1 MVLLNRFIQRLVRRK
16 PIDLSTVNQ
25 SPLAR
30 VLTLL
35 DLTALGIGST
45 LGAGIYVVAG
55 QVARETAGP
64 SVVLSFFIAAVASV
78 MAGLCY
84 AEFGSRV
91 PKTGSAYVYSYVT
104 VGELAAFVIGWNL
117 ILEYVIGTASVARAW
132 SANFDSLINN
142 TIQNFF
148 EEHLPLKVAGL
159 SPYPDF
165 FSFGI
170 TLLLTVI
177 LAVGVKE
184 STTFNNIFTGVNLL
198 VVLYVIICGLFKV
211 DINNWY
217 LSKTDLPSN
226 NKFGDGGFFPFG
238 FGGMMSGAA
247 TCFYA
252 FVGFDCI
259 ATTGEEAIRPE
270 RNIPLSIILSLLAIF
285 IGYFGIASVLT
296 LMCPYFL
303 LDAQAPLPEAFD
315 RVGWGVAKYIIAVG
329 AVCGLSTSLLGA
341 MFPMPRVIYAMAGD
355 GVIFRFL
362 STINKRFKTP
372 LVATIL
378 SGFLAGVMAML
389 FDLKELVDMM
399 SIGTLLAYTLVAVS
413 VLIIRYRVHVVVP
426 EHPQSQLPPIPAF
439 ETSPL
444 YMEESSLPGAGTKRD
459 EDENGEDTAPG
470 SASFDNHVQ
479 TKDVSSE
486 EMYRDSQCLLPAAQ
500 DSPLQYES
508 SNLLK
513 RLFRPLAADPTQ
525 QTQKLV
531 IYCVGIVSAIII
543 VFNTLII
550 YLEAYLVKKS
560 FWAIILVAVVGL
572 TAILMVVIIACQP
585 QNKAK
590 VNFKVPFLPVLPVI
604 STFVNIYLMLKLSA
618 ATWIRFGVWMAL
630 GFVMYFSYGICHS
643 SLSHPTPAAFYQFT
657 LLDSGTDSEEEVEE
671 QKLN

>member
-217 LSKTDLPSN
+217 LSKTD
-226 NKFGDGGFFPFG
+226 
-238 FGGMMSGAA
+238 
-247 TCFYA
+247 
-252 FVGFDCI
+252 
-259 ATTGEEAIRPE
+259 
-270 RNIPLSIILSLLAIF
+270 
-285 IGYFGIASVLT
+285 
-296 LMCPYFL
+296 
-303 LDAQAPLPEAFD
+303 APLPEAFD

-630 GFVMYFSYGICHS
+630 GFLIYFGYGLMHSTLERDNILVVSGRPPDSYGAVGHS
-643 SLSHPTPAAFYQFT
+643 PVVPTLTEPSYDSPPAY
-657 LLDSGTDSEEEVEE
+657 SEQILPADTE
-671 QKLN
+671 QSPKDKTGPLQ